1 MKEDFTPSQ
10 CVKITLNVS
19 FSNNMSE
26 ATFKVNFCKKVQIFE
41 KLDWQLLMARKLEW
55 YFFGHFQTL
64 RVSNCIYYNYIFNI
78 CNWKKC
84 WIRLGRIF
92 SHIFMPNMSFSPV
105 SEDFFDW
112 QKIWATW
119 HAMAYHCQ
127 SDCQTSW
134 FKDMSSVLIILCLFF
149 YLAIIWQSQVK
160 VYFSLDLILLLSDPI
175 PYVARSKLTLHSAQ
189 LFRRGWCWDTILYL
203 KH

>member
-1 MKEDFTPSQ
+1 MKL
-10 CVKITLNVS
+10 K
-19 FSNNMSE
+19 
-26 ATFKVNFCKKVQIFE
+26 
-41 KLDWQLLMARKLEW
+41 
-55 YFFGHFQTL
+55 
-64 RVSNCIYYNYIFNI
+64 
-78 CNWKKC
+78 KKC
-84 WIRLGRIF
+84 RIRLGRIF

-189 LFRRGWCWDTILYL
+189 LFRRGWCWYYSILEAL
-203 KH
+203 RSKKEGWGCDAIFNGLSVTQINRSS

>member
-1 MKEDFTPSQ
+1 MILFWSFPNTEGIK
-10 CVKITLNVS
+10 LAWAVS
-19 FSNNMSE
+19 NLYLL
-26 ATFKVNFCKKVQIFE
+26 
-41 KLDWQLLMARKLEW
+41 KL
-55 YFFGHFQTL
+55 HFQ
-64 RVSNCIYYNYIFNI
+64 Y

-189 LFRRGWCWDTILYL
+189 LFRRGWCWYYSILEAL
-203 KH
+203 RSKNEARVWRNFQWIICHPNKSILINCNSREVQLHKSPI